1 MESIA
6 VWQGATLGGIVAWIL
21 ISSYL
26 NVTPNLSCNLGWLTM
41 SSLGL
46 LSSSRS
52 RFYST
57 FATINENPDHHSC
70 SIVSIYM
77 FFCFSLDLNFF
88 FLGFFFFFFF
98 RNTSIG
104 FLMLCSLDCPVLFLC
119 PFTLPF
125 SLCYSGYVLSL
136 YNVDNGL

>member
-77 FFCFSLDLNFF
+77 VFCFSLEFTFF
-88 FLGFFFFFFF
+88 FFWIFFFFFQKYQHWFF
-98 RNTSIG
+98 DALFSGLSCVVSVPFYTA
-104 FLMLCSLDCPVLFLC
+104 FLPLLFWVCSV
-119 PFTLPF
+119 
-125 SLCYSGYVLSL
+125 SL
-136 YNVDNGL
+136 